1 MLNATCDNQANDTTL
16 CIDEN
21 LSVTPFQGLIIEH
34 IGTLI
39 LTMTVL
45 SITDSRAEQYWS
57 PSLMIG
63 LTVALCHLLMIPY
76 TGCSVVSI
84 FFSWKRSVCYILTNF
99 FKNPAR
105 SFGPALIMN
114 NFKNHWIF
122 WIGPMSGALA
132 GAINHRILGKFAYC
146 KKYEVNSQEKINVTT
161 KEELP
166 MESL

>member
-1 MLNATCDNQANDTTL
+1 MSSPYDSLHWMQCCKYIFLVKTQRL
-16 CIDEN
+16 LYFDE
-21 LSVTPFQGLIIEH
+21 
-34 IGTLI
+34 
-39 LTMTVL
+39 
-45 SITDSRAEQYWS
+45 
-57 PSLMIG
+57 
-63 LTVALCHLLMIPY
+63 
-76 TGCSVVSI
+76 
-84 FFSWKRSVCYILTNF
+84 F